1 MTDTITERE
10 RAGNIPP
17 VFLIYPM
24 ALIEGC
30 KHELSITIPVVDI
43 DAESEKVLADY
54 QKKVRLPGFRPGK
67 APVSLIRSKFEGEIR
82 QQVLENL
89 LPRALGERF
98 RQDNL
103 NVVGRPEIKDL
114 KFEKG
119 EPIEFRTEFEI
130 APEFELGE
138 YTGIE
143 APYEEPAVTDEEVEE
158 RLKSVREQKAE
169 FVNEDPRPAAD
180 GDYAVIAL
188 ESIAG
193 VDDPVKSDEMV
204 IEIGDK
210 DTLPEFSENL
220 RGVTPGEEKEFDVVY
235 PEDYGQ
241 ETLAGKT
248 VRFKVTLNQL
258 RRKELPELNDEFAKD
273 IGDFQT
279 LEEVKTTIRSG
290 IVREKEQS
298 AQEAARTA
306 ILDKLVD
313 AHEFPVP
320 EAFIDRQIEVQAEN
334 YLRSLAAQ
342 GMDLKDVKLDWA
354 KLKES
359 QKDRATRDVKASLI
373 LEKVADREA
382 ISATQEEVD
391 REVQRIARIER
402 ESPAVV
408 RMRLEKEGGLASI
421 AGRIRT
427 EKTLAFLFDKS
438 RKVAAAS

>member
-1 MTDTITERE
+1 
-10 RAGNIPP
+10 
-17 VFLIYPM
+17 M
-24 ALIEGC
+24 AFIEGC
-30 KHELSITIPVVDI
+30 KHELSLTIPVVDI
-43 DAESEKVLADY
+43 DAESEKVLGDY

-67 APVSLIRSKFEGEIR
+67 APVSLIRSKFESEIR

-98 RQDNL
+98 QQENL
-103 NVVGRPEIKDL
+103 NVVGRPEIKEL

-119 EPIEFRTEFEI
+119 EPIEFKAEFEV
-130 APEFELGE
+130 APEVELGE
-138 YTGIE
+138 YVGVE
-143 APYEEPAVTDEEVEE
+143 APYEEPVVTDEDVDQ
-158 RLKSVREQKAE
+158 RLQSVQEQKAE
-169 FVNEDPRPAAD
+169 FVNEDPRPAAN
-180 GDYAVIAL
+180 GDFAVISL
-188 ESIAG
+188 ESITG
-193 VDDPVKSDEMV
+193 VDTPVKSDEMV

-210 DTLPEFSENL
+210 DTLPEFSEHL
-220 RGVTPGEEKEFDVVY
+220 QGVTPGETKEFDVVY

-279 LEEVKTTIRSG
+279 IEEVKNTVRTA
-290 IVREKEQS
+290 IVREKEQA

-313 AHEFPVP
+313 SHDFAVP
-320 EAFIDRQIEVQAEN
+320 EAFVDRQIEIQAEN

-342 GMDLKDVKLDWA
+342 GMDLKDVKLDWN

-359 QKDRATRDVKASLI
+359 QKDRATRDVRASLI

-382 ISATQEEVD
+382 ISATQDEVD
-391 REVQRIARIER
+391 KEIQRMARLER
-402 ESPAVV
+402 EAPATV
-408 RMRLEKEGGLASI
+408 RMKLEKNGGLGQI

-438 RKVAAAS
+438 RKVAVVPSAT

>member
-1 MTDTITERE
+1 
-10 RAGNIPP
+10 
-17 VFLIYPM
+17 M

-30 KHELSITIPVVDI
+30 KHELSFTIPVIDI
-43 DAESEKVLADY
+43 DTEAEKVLADY

-67 APVSLIRSKFEGEIR
+67 APASLIRSKFEGEIR

-89 LPRALGERF
+89 LPKALGERF
-98 RQDNL
+98 RQENL

-119 EPIEFRTEFEI
+119 QPIEFKAEFEV
-130 APEFELGE
+130 APEFDLGE
-138 YTGIE
+138 YVGIE
-143 APYEEPAVTDEEVEE
+143 APYAEPAVTDEDVDQ
-158 RLKSVREQKAE
+158 RLQSVREQKAE
-169 FVNEDPRPAAD
+169 FVNEEPRPAAD
-180 GDYAVIAL
+180 GDFAAIAL

-193 VDDPVKSDEMV
+193 VDSPVKSDEMV

-210 DTLPEFSENL
+210 ETMPEFTENL
-220 RGVTPGEEKEFDVVY
+220 RGVTPGEVKEFDVVY

-241 ETLAGKT
+241 EKLAGKT

-279 LEEVKTTIRSG
+279 LEEVKTAIRTG
-290 IVREKEQS
+290 ITREKEQS

-313 AHEFPVP
+313 AHNFPVP
-320 EAFIDRQIEVQAEN
+320 EAFVDRQIEIQAEN

-342 GMDLKDVKLDWA
+342 GMDLKDVKLDWN

-359 QKDRATRDVKASLI
+359 QKDRATRDVRASLI
-373 LEKVADREA
+373 LEKIADREA
-382 ISATQEEVD
+382 IAATQDDVD
-391 REVQRIARIER
+391 KEVQRIARAER
-402 ESPAVV
+402 EAPAAV
-408 RMRLEKEGGLASI
+408 RMKLEKDGGLGRI
-421 AGRIRT
+421 AARIRT

-438 RKVAAAS
+438 RKIAA